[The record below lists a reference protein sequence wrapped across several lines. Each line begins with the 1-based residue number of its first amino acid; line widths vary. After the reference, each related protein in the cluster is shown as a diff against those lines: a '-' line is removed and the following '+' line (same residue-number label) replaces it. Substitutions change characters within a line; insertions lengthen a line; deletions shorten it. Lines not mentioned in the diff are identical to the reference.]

1 MMHESSPVSSLTLEE
16 VAKQF
21 KIWRNTRPRR
31 RSIPPRLWQTAVCLS
46 SNYSVSQISKSLGL
60 SYAEL
65 KKRVSA
71 LPGAELPEHDPH
83 PKFIELDL
91 GQSCPVTSCVLEK
104 EDKHGSRTIMTIK
117 VSGGSDLPELVK
129 AFCSQG

>member
-1 MMHESSPVSSLTLEE
+1 MMKNSSPISSLTLEG

-21 KIWRNTRPRR
+21 EIWRNTKPRR
-31 RSIPPRLWQTAVCLS
+31 RSIPPALWQAAVNLS
-46 SNYSVSQISKSLGL
+46 THYSVSQISNGLGL

-71 LPGAELPEHDPH
+71 LPCVELPEHDPH

-91 GQSCPVTSCVLEK
+91 DQNYPVTSFVLEK
-104 EDKHGSRTIMTIK
+104 EDKHGSRTTMTVK
-117 VSGGSDLPELVK
+117 VPGCSDLLDLVK